1 MERLDIMLEPVK
13 AALIQIAHFL
23 PKLAVAL
30 VVLLIGW
37 LLARIVRFAV
47 VKGLRAAN
55 FPVLTERAGLDGFLR
70 EGGISIDT
78 TAILGALVSWIVLVA
93 ALVIAFNGLDLGYVT
108 DLLGRVAVFLPRL
121 IIALLILVF
130 GMYFAR
136 FAGGEISAYC
146 RSARIQ
152 DADLL
157 GKIVRYTILAF
168 VIVIA
173 IDQIGLG
180 GDILRGAFLIVLG
193 GVVLALALAFGLG
206 GKGWAQELLERW
218 WPRRRGPGE

>member
-1 MERLDIMLEPVK
+1 MERIDMLLDPVK
-13 AALIQIAHFL
+13 AALIQVAHFL
-23 PKLAVAL
+23 PKLAVAV

-37 LLARIVRFAV
+37 LLARVVRFAV

-70 EGGISIDT
+70 EGGIRIDT

-93 ALVIAFNGLDLGYVT
+93 ALLIDFNGMDLGYVT
-108 DLLGRVAVFLPRL
+108 DLIGRIAVFLPRL
-121 IIALLILVF
+121 IVALLILVF

-136 FAGGEISAYC
+136 FAGGAVAAYC
-146 RSARIQ
+146 RSEQIP

-173 IDQIGLG
+173 LDQIGLG
-180 GDILRGAFLIVLG
+180 GDILRGAFLIVLA

-218 WPRRRGPGE
+218 WPRRRRGDE

>member
-1 MERLDIMLEPVK
+1 MERIDMLLDPVK
-13 AALIQIAHFL
+13 AALIQVAHFL

-37 LLARIVRFAV
+37 LLARVVRFAV

-55 FPVLTERAGLDGFLR
+55 FPVLTDRAGFDSFLR
-70 EGGISIDT
+70 EGGIRVDA
-78 TAILGALVSWIVLVA
+78 TAILGALVSWVVLVA
-93 ALVIAFNGLDLGYVT
+93 ALLIAFNGLDLGYVT

-121 IIALLILVF
+121 IVALLILVF

-136 FAGGEISAYC
+136 FAGGAVAAYC
-146 RSARIQ
+146 RSGRIQ

-173 IDQIGLG
+173 LDQIGLG
-180 GDILRGAFLIVLG
+180 GDILRGAFLIVLA

-218 WPRRRGPGE
+218 WPRHRRGDE